1 MIAQGP
7 GKSPDWIEFGLRD
20 ALFRDGRRIAAELCN
35 DRTLFPDSEMPLAFD
50 TCDHHRSRN
59 VETRPGKQED
69 GSASTRE
76 AKLGCVFT
84 QTVTD
89 DQGRPMRDPG
99 STSYVGTYQGCR
111 EIGVMLHQETRRRAL
126 DRPKQVI

>member
-20 ALFRDGRRIAAELCN
+20 ALFRNGRRIAAELCN

-59 VETRPGKQED
+59 VETRPGEIRLSRNYCNHSNIGTGRCPLDDALGLELEGRPGKQE
-69 GSASTRE
+69 
-76 AKLGCVFT
+76 
-84 QTVTD
+84 
-89 DQGRPMRDPG
+89 
-99 STSYVGTYQGCR
+99 
-111 EIGVMLHQETRRRAL
+111 
-126 DRPKQVI
+126 